1 MAGTSLLCPT
11 GYNNSNR
18 PTNFKIHEMKKLLF
32 GLLLVVATETHA
44 QQDAKMNAYVN
55 NLMGKMTLEEKIGQL
70 NLVVPGGGT
79 VTGSVMSQGVDDNIR
94 KGNVG
99 GLFGITGPD
108 RIRKIQDIAVKNSRL
123 HIPLIFGL
131 DIIHGHKTIFPIPL
145 GLSASWD
152 MDLIERSARIAAA
165 EGTADGLSWAYSPM
179 VDICR
184 DPRWGRIAEGSGED
198 PYLGSR
204 IAEAM
209 VRGYQG
215 KDYSKGNTL
224 MACVKHFALYGAAE
238 GGRDYNSVDMSRI
251 KMFQYYLPPYKAAI
265 DAGVGSIMTSFND
278 IDAVPATGN
287 KWLLTDLLRKQ
298 WGFKGL
304 VVSDYTAVNEMIAHG
319 MGDLQ
324 TVSALALKAGLDM
337 DMVGE
342 GFLTTLKK
350 SLQEGKVTLQ
360 DINNACRR
368 VLETKYKM
376 GLFEDP
382 YRYIKEERAANE
394 ILTPAN
400 RAAARE
406 IAARSFVLLKNDHQT
421 LPLAKKGT
429 IALVGPLA
437 DSKNNMLGT
446 WAVSGDL
453 QQAITVREG
462 IKNVAGNNVQVI
474 YAKGANLTND
484 TTLAKN
490 VNVFGP
496 RAEIDSRTPEA
507 MLQEALDA
515 AGKADVVVAVLGEAS
530 EMSGESASRSDLN
543 IPESQQLLLKALVK
557 TGKPVVL
564 VLMNG
569 RPLTL
574 TWEDAHVTSILDTW
588 FAGTEAGNAIA
599 DALFGHY
606 NPAGKITASF
616 PRNVGQ
622 IPVFYNHKNTGRPLE
637 GTTFQKFK
645 SDYLDVPNTPLYPFG
660 YGLSYTTFSYS
671 DVKVS
676 KQNPAGNETITAS
689 VTVTNTGKYAGDEVV
704 QLYLTDPVA
713 SVTRSVQDLIG
724 FRKISLQP
732 GESKTVSFSISPE
745 NLKFYNSNLQYV
757 WEPGEFIIHIGT
769 NSADTRSAKIS
780 WNR

>member
-1 MAGTSLLCPT
+1 
-11 GYNNSNR
+11 
-18 PTNFKIHEMKKLLF
+18 MKKLLI

-44 QQDAKMNAYVN
+44 QDAKMNAFVS

-79 VTGSVMSQGVDDNIR
+79 VTGSVVSQGVDDNIR

-99 GLFGITGPD
+99 GLFGITGPEK
-108 RIRKIQDIAVKNSRL
+108 IRKIQDIAVKNSRL

-152 MDLIERSARIAAA
+152 MGLIERSARIAAL

-179 VDICR
+179 VDISR

-215 KDYSKGNTL
+215 KDYSQGNTL

-251 KMFQYYLPPYKAAI
+251 KMYQYYLPPYKAAI

-304 VVSDYTAVNEMIAHG
+304 VVSDYTAVNEMMAHG
-319 MGDLQ
+319 LGDLQ
-324 TVSALALKAGLDM
+324 AVSALALKAGLDM

-368 VLETKYKM
+368 VLETKYKL
-376 GLFEDP
+376 GLFDDP
-382 YRYIKEERAANE
+382 YRYIREDRSAKE

-400 RAAARE
+400 RAVARE
-406 IAARSFVLLKNDHQT
+406 TAARSFVLLKNDRQT
-421 LPLAKKGT
+421 LPLAAKGT
-429 IALVGPLA
+429 IALIGPLA

-453 QQAITVREG
+453 QQAVTVREG
-462 IKNVAGNNVQVI
+462 IRNVVGDSVKI
-474 YAKGANLTND
+474 LYAKGANLTDD

-496 RAEIDSRTPEA
+496 RAEIDSRSPDQLLHEA
-507 MLQEALDA
+507 FNVVQ
-515 AGKADVVVAVLGEAS
+515 KADVVVAVLGEAS
-530 EMSGESASRSDLN
+530 EMSGESASRSNLD
-543 IPESQQLLLKALVK
+543 IPESQRTLLKALVK
-557 TGKPVVL
+557 SGKPVVL

-569 RPLTL
+569 RPMTIS
-574 TWEDAHVTSILDTW
+574 WEDANVTAILDAW
-588 FAGTEAGNAIA
+588 FPGTEAGNAIA
-599 DALFGHY
+599 DVLFGRY
-606 NPAGKITASF
+606 NPSGKITASF

-622 IPVFYNHKNTGRPLE
+622 IPVFYNHKHTGRPLE
-637 GTTFQKFK
+637 GTAFQKFK

-689 VTVTNTGKYAGDEVV
+689 VTVTNTGKYAGEEVV

-732 GESKTVSFSISPE
+732 GESKEVSFNISTQD
-745 NLKFYNSNLQYV
+745 LKFYNSDLQYV
-757 WEPGEFIIHIGT
+757 WEPGEFIIRIGT
-769 NSADTRSAKIS
+769 NSAETKSATITWRK
-780 WNR
+780 